1 MLSCQPLLLTTEAL
15 LPSLPPASL
24 KGTQIGSHCYH
35 SSKLVLSKSKAELYF
50 LSLVTFLNLDFL
62 KKFEMAELSGDL
74 RYLFQNISVLYP
86 STAPEEEEAPE
97 VPDEK
102 LESDEALERNENV
115 ESFPLFSSVAGLVC
129 LVCCLLVTSLGLK
142 EVT

>member
-1 MLSCQPLLLTTEAL
+1 MATEVMDFDCEM
-15 LPSLPPASL
+15 
-24 KGTQIGSHCYH
+24 KVRGTEFSED
-35 SSKLVLSKSKAELYF
+35 SEL
-50 LSLVTFLNLDFL
+50 
-62 KKFEMAELSGDL
+62 EIE
-74 RYLFQNISVLYP
+74 
-86 STAPEEEEAPE
+86 
-97 VPDEK
+97 